1 MYNLFIIIVYH
12 RADWRM
18 LRIIENSK
26 LLAEYDENIRIYKAF
41 EAEIEH
47 LVRSIL
53 QASQINYNAITS
65 RL

>member
-1 MYNLFIIIVYH
+1 
-12 RADWRM
+12 M